1 MLYSFIRSAIK
12 YLRTYVFI
20 ILWSCFAFTGCTTHV
35 QMYPGEALEAG
46 KQAIIRSDNETGDH
60 IGIFKVDNKITT
72 LSPIRAREVSVLPGK
87 HTIFVLVEYPF
98 SHASGSL
105 WLVAEPGGRY
115 IVKESSDW
123 RRVTMW
129 IEDEKT
135 GKKVGGITG
144 SDDEP
149 Q

>member
-1 MLYSFIRSAIK
+1 
-12 YLRTYVFI
+12 
-20 ILWSCFAFTGCTTHV
+20 
-35 QMYPGEALEAG
+35 MYPGEALEAG

-87 HTIFVLVEYPF
+87 HTIFVIVEYPF

-105 WLVAEPGGRY
+105 WLIAEPGGRY